1 MEAEMPP
8 WLLEVGPA
16 HLPSSSRPPW
26 LKKHLY
32 CWVPRLYTLERIID
46 MDTVDAGDERYV
58 HGRHGRNVE
67 TKQGTTDDRNGRD
80 DVDVAEGVAHLEAD
94 PDWTGLD
101 WSWNWN
107 WDRGKE
113 AKAGDGVK

>member
-1 MEAEMPP
+1 
-8 WLLEVGPA
+8 
-16 HLPSSSRPPW
+16 
-26 LKKHLY
+26 
-32 CWVPRLYTLERIID
+32 